1 VLSLDVPLARVA
13 EDGDQEFL
21 DAVAQAEPKFEE
33 LARRVIENITVTF
46 AFDDE
51 GDN

>member
-13 EDGDQEFL
+13 KGGDQKFL
-21 DAVAQAEPKFEE
+21 DAVAQAEPEFEE
-33 LARRVIENITVTF
+33 LARRVTENVTVTF
-46 AFDDE
+46 TSDDE